1 VCLGSVGRR
10 SAKFVV
16 DPGGGGGVEAPRHK
30 EDERVEDAA
39 VAHRYATR
47 AGGAVP
53 PMEYTAPV
61 WG

>member
-1 VCLGSVGRR
+1 MCLGSVGRR

-16 DPGGGGGVEAPRHK
+16 DPGGGEREAPRHK